1 MNEIRLFNV
10 LSHLGSTSFCQKT
23 GQSLKTLSS
32 PAPDRKW
39 AFGMSGCQFSQ
50 TPRSIDG
57 LTSLLVPIP
66 EHNASGV
73 RAIPLSQTPNVYMDT
88 GSAVEIDAWLG
99 LCAPFPKTSKGC
111 CRWMT

>member
-10 LSHLGSTSFCQKT
+10 LSLLGSTSFWQKT

-32 PAPDRKW
+32 PAPNRKW
-39 AFGMSGCQFSQ
+39 AFAMSACQFSQ
-50 TPRSIDG
+50 APRSIDG

-66 EHNASGV
+66 EHHASGV
-73 RAIPLSQTPNVYMDT
+73 HAIPLSQTPNVYMDA
-88 GSAVEIDAWLG
+88 GSAVEIDPWLG
-99 LCAPFPKTSKGC
+99 LGAPLPKTSKGC